1 MDFLDRPWRSFSF
14 SSNDYGRGGVC
25 HSRADG
31 HLFDGAWLQYQEQH
45 RCRRCA
51 RQKGRHPARQSATW
65 LFPDRRITVRDE
77 SAAHLLIG
85 IDAAATVRT
94 VSNMPLHVRGFVLR
108 KLAIHPR
115 NQSS

>member
-1 MDFLDRPWRSFSF
+1 MDFLTGLGAVSVSVPTTTA
-14 SSNDYGRGGVC
+14 GVRLPFA
-25 HSRADG
+25 SG
-31 HLFDGAWLQYQEQH
+31 PHLFDGAWLQYKSRPLPPLRSPEGQ
-45 RCRRCA
+45 A
-51 RQKGRHPARQSATW
+51 PSAAVRDVA
-65 LFPDRRITVRDE
+65 LPDRRSQYATK

-85 IDAAATVRT
+85 HDAAATVRT